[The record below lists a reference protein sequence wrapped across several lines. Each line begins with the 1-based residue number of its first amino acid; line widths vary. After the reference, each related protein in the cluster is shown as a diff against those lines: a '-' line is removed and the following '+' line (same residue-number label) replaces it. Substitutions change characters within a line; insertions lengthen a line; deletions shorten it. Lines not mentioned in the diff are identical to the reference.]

1 MNSAMQQQIRK
12 RIRFL
17 SVIVLLTA
25 AMLFTKLYIVQIVN
39 YSEFRDRA
47 DRQYQRP
54 ADAFNRGTIYFS
66 DRTGNLI
73 SAATLK
79 TGFIIAINPKII
91 QKNGTLDE
99 VYEKIN
105 HIVPIEYNEFVSH
118 VGRDNDSYEEV
129 KKRATEEEG
138 KAVAGLRIPGVSVF
152 KDKWRYYPGGSLA
165 AHALGFMGYKGDEI
179 AGRYGLERQYDA
191 TLARAHNEVYVNFFA
206 EMFSNFK
213 KTVQKGA
220 DFEGD
225 IVTTIEP
232 RTEAYVENMLK
243 DIATEYGSEKTG
255 AIVINPQN
263 GEVYAMALN
272 PTFDPNNFKD
282 EKSVTVFRNDLVESV
297 YEMGSIIKP
306 LTMSVGIDL
315 NKVHASSTYNDLGS
329 VSSDGRTVYNFDKKG
344 RGVIT
349 LQYALSKSLNTGFA
363 YIVNRVGNKA
373 ITDYF
378 HKFGL
383 GDKTGIDLPNESSGL
398 LDNLKSPRNIEYI
411 TASFGQG
418 IAVSPMEVVR
428 AFSAIANGGKMIS
441 PHIVKRV
448 NYRVGLSK
456 DIKPN
461 EPLRIINENTAEEVR
476 RMMVYN
482 VDNSLLDGKAK
493 NPRYSIGAKTG
504 TAQIAEHGNYA
515 EDRFLHSFVGFL
527 PATDP
532 QFVVFMYTVNPR
544 GVNYASETLAKPF
557 IELSKFLINYY
568 QIPPDR

>member
-1 MNSAMQQQIRK
+1 MQQQIKK
-12 RIRFL
+12 RVRLISFL
-17 SVIVLLTA
+17 VLFVA
-25 AMLFTKLYIVQIVN
+25 GMLFIKLYSVQIVH
-39 YSEFRDRA
+39 YDDFAERA
-47 DRQYQRP
+47 DRQYQKP
-54 ADAFNRGTIYFS
+54 ADAFNRGSIFFS

-79 TGFIIAINPKII
+79 TGFIIAINPGII
-91 QKNGTLDE
+91 QKNGSLDT

-105 HIVPIEYNEFVSH
+105 EITPIDYNEYVIH
-118 VGRDNDSYEEV
+118 VGKENDSYEEV
-129 KKRATEEEG
+129 KKKVSEEEG
-138 KAVAGLRIPGVSVF
+138 KKIAELKLAGVMVF
-152 KDKWRYYPGGSLA
+152 KDKWRYYPGGTLA
-165 AHALGFMGYKGDEI
+165 AHVLGFMGYKGNEI
-179 AGRYGLERQYDA
+179 AGRYGLERQYDV
-191 TLARAHNEVYVNFFA
+191 TLARESNDVYVNFFA
-206 EMFSNFK
+206 EMFSNLK
-213 KTVQKGA
+213 KTVQKGNE
-220 DFEGD
+220 FEGD

-232 RTEAYVENMLK
+232 RTQAYVENMLK
-243 DIATEYGSEKTG
+243 DITNQYGSEKTG
-255 AIVINPQN
+255 AILLNPRN
-263 GEVYAMALN
+263 GEVYAMALT
-272 PTFDPNNFKD
+272 PTFDPNNFREEKD
-282 EKSVTVFRNDLVESV
+282 VAVFRNDLVESV

-363 YIVNRVGNKA
+363 YIVSRVGNKA
-373 ITDYF
+373 IADYF
-378 HKFGL
+378 HRFGL
-383 GDKTGIDLPNESSGL
+383 GDTTGIDLPNEQSGL

-418 IAVSPMEVVR
+418 IAVSPIEVAR
-428 AFSAIANGGKMIS
+428 AFSAIANGGKIIY
-441 PHIVKRV
+441 PHVVKRT
-448 NYRVGLSK
+448 NYRLGLSK
-456 DIKPN
+456 EFSAP
-461 EPLRIINENTAEEVR
+461 EPLRIINESTAEEVR
-476 RMMVYN
+476 KMMVYN

-493 NPRYSIGAKTG
+493 NMRYSIAAKTG

-544 GVNYASETLAKPF
+544 GVNFASETLAKPF
-557 IELSKFLINYY
+557 IDLTKFLINYY

>member
-1 MNSAMQQQIRK
+1 MQQQIKK
-12 RIRFL
+12 RVRLISFL
-17 SVIVLLTA
+17 VLFVA
-25 AMLFTKLYIVQIVN
+25 GMLFIKLYSVQIVH
-39 YSEFRDRA
+39 YDDFAERA
-47 DRQYQRP
+47 DRQYQKP
-54 ADAFNRGTIYFS
+54 VDAFNRGSIFFS

-79 TGFIIAINPKII
+79 TGFIIAINPGII
-91 QKNGTLDE
+91 QKNGSLD
-99 VYEKIN
+99 VIYEKIN
-105 HIVPIEYNEFVSH
+105 AITPIEYNDFVQH
-118 VGRDNDSYEEV
+118 VGKENDSYEEV
-129 KKRATEEEG
+129 KKKVSEEEG
-138 KAVAGLRIPGVSVF
+138 KKIAELKLAGVMVF
-152 KDKWRYYPGGSLA
+152 KDKWRYYPGGTLA
-165 AHALGFMGYKGDEI
+165 AHVLGFMGYKGNEI

-191 TLARAHNEVYVNFFA
+191 TLARESNDVYVNFFA
-206 EMFSNFK
+206 EMFSNLK
-213 KTVQKGA
+213 KTVQKGNE
-220 DFEGD
+220 FEGD

-232 RTEAYVENMLK
+232 RTQAYVENMLK
-243 DIATEYGSEKTG
+243 DITNQYGSEKTG
-255 AIVINPQN
+255 AILLNPRN
-263 GEVYAMALN
+263 GEVYAMALT
-272 PTFDPNNFKD
+272 PTFDPNNFREEKD
-282 EKSVTVFRNDLVESV
+282 VAVFRNDLVESV

-363 YIVNRVGNKA
+363 YIVSRVGNKA
-373 ITDYF
+373 IADYF
-378 HKFGL
+378 HRFGL
-383 GDKTGIDLPNESSGL
+383 GDTTGIDLPNEQSGL

-418 IAVSPMEVVR
+418 IAVSPIEVAR
-428 AFSAIANGGKMIS
+428 AFSAIANGGKIIY
-441 PHIVKRV
+441 PHVVKRT
-448 NYRVGLSK
+448 NYRLGLSK
-456 DIKPN
+456 EFSAP
-461 EPLRIINENTAEEVR
+461 EPLRIINESTAEEVR
-476 RMMVYN
+476 KMMVYN

-493 NPRYSIGAKTG
+493 NPRYSFAAKTG

-544 GVNYASETLAKPF
+544 GVNFASETLAKPF
-557 IELSKFLINYY
+557 IDLTKFLINYY